1 MKINTLMTS
10 SEVKRSRNFAENEN
24 LKSLGKKST
33 RFLTTDV
40 FAFPRHKI
48 NRSDP
53 DEYIYWNLWPFTAKV
68 FELTTTENGAVSKT
82 LLLPL
87 QTRRQVYAD
96 KTPSVIDDDAL
107 EADSRT
113 TR

>member
-1 MKINTLMTS
+1 LEK
-10 SEVKRSRNFAENEN
+10 F
-24 LKSLGKKST
+24 T

-53 DEYIYWNLWPFTAKV
+53 NENIYWNLWPFAANF

-87 QTRRQVYAD
+87 QTR
-96 KTPSVIDDDAL
+96 
-107 EADSRT
+107 
-113 TR
+113 

>member
-1 MKINTLMTS
+1 MEI
-10 SEVKRSRNFAENEN
+10 RSRLWE
-24 LKSLGKKST
+24 KST

-40 FAFPRHKI
+40 FALTRHKI

-68 FELTTTENGAVSKT
+68 VELTTTENGAVSKT

-87 QTRRQVYAD
+87 QTR
-96 KTPSVIDDDAL
+96 
-107 EADSRT
+107 
-113 TR
+113 